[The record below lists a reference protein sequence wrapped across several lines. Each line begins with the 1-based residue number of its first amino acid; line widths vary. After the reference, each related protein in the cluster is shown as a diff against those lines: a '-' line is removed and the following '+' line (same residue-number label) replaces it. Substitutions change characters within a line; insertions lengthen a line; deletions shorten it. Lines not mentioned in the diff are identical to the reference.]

1 MNENIKSSQQ
11 TSISSF
17 LFNNCA
23 SSARV
28 SRKIVFSLAAAVGL
42 VGAGVVVV
50 VVVDDD
56 DVAAAVV
63 VAVVVGVEVESFIFY
78 FLKQYKN
85 KIFHL
90 KKSLNNL
97 FFYFYFYWN
106 FIFYLF

>member
-28 SRKIVFSLAAAVGL
+28 SRKIAFSLAAAVGL

-56 DVAAAVV
+56 DVAAAAVV

-97 FFYFYFYWN
+97 FFYFYFY
-106 FIFYLF
+106 